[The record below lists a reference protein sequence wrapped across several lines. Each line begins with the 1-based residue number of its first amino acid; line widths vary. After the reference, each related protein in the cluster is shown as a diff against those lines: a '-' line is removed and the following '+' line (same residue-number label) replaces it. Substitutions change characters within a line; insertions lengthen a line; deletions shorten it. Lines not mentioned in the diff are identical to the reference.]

1 MVKGALKDDNILDTD
16 DSAKREI
23 QKDTLTK
30 YKFSCWASS
39 TEGSEH
45 GNIGKSYKRNKTLF
59 FFSLI
64 IRDLK
69 RQKKEKKGLKFQKIL
84 ASY

>member
-1 MVKGALKDDNILDTD
+1 MVKRALKDDNILDTD

-23 QKDTLTK
+23 QKDTLTR
-30 YKFSCWASS
+30 YKFGCWASS
-39 TEGSEH
+39 TGGSEH

-69 RQKKEKKGLKFQKIL
+69 LNARKKKKK
-84 ASY
+84 A